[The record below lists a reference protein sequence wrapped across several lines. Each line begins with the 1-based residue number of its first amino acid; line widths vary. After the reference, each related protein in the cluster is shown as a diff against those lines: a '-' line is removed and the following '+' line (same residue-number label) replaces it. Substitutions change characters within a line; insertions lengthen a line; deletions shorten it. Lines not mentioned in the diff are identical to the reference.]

1 MMDRDA
7 SVVVATPIKPKN
19 ADSPNLCNAGFATKR
34 VIIAPQCMTS
44 IPRLQA
50 KTTQTSRHQV
60 RENAHRPELR
70 RTQVRTGAHQ
80 KEMRAREIGRER
92 RIAKAKR
99 RKRIPAK
106 VIEETAAEHRAE
118 TMTHHTE
125 VEIHLIGQEAHLIE
139 ERNARVLANHLPEMR
154 TSPDRRGVLHTQ

>member
-1 MMDRDA
+1 M
-7 SVVVATPIKPKN
+7 VVTTTRPES
-19 ADSPNLCNAGFATKR
+19 ADSHTLCNAGFATKR
-34 VIIAPQCMTS
+34 VIIAHQCMTL
-44 IPRLQA
+44 IPNIQA
-50 KTTQTSRHQV
+50 KAVETSRNQV
-60 RENAHRPELR
+60 RENAHRPKLR
-70 RTQVRTGAHQ
+70 RTQARTGAHQ